1 MKNLYCGKANLT
13 ANVWITGNVNLLYI
27 FPLLPKLKQDARPP
41 FLHGFA
47 ADTFSELKLQ
57 FQEFSYLLYLILG
70 LYIFKTIILLSQY
83 WFSRGKEINTL
94 DTLNE

>member
-57 FQEFSYLLYLILG
+57 FQEFSYLLYSILFWVCTFLKQLFYFHSTG
-70 LYIFKTIILLSQY
+70 SPEE
-83 WFSRGKEINTL
+83 RR
-94 DTLNE
+94 